1 MEPLIIILGLSILL
15 NIVLGF
21 LHLGKIKDADKDF
34 IPDAIEDKAIKVKE
48 QTMHRLGRIKEELA
62 DVFLYLIQISDKL
75 GIDILEC
82 ATKKI
87 DLNAQKYP
95 VSLSKG
101 KATKYNKL

>member
-21 LHLGKIKDADKDF
+21 MHLGKIKDADKNF

-62 DVFLYLIQISDKL
+62 DVGAAIKEVGNQI
-75 GIDILEC
+75 G
-82 ATKKI
+82 
-87 DLNAQKYP
+87 DLPDAA
-95 VSLSKG
+95 KG
-101 KATKYNKL
+101 KTRKGRK

>member
-21 LHLGKIKDADKDF
+21 MHLGKIKDADKDF

-62 DVFLYLIQISDKL
+62 DVGAAIKEVGNQI
-75 GIDILEC
+75 G
-82 ATKKI
+82 
-87 DLNAQKYP
+87 DLPDAA
-95 VSLSKG
+95 KG
-101 KATKYNKL
+101 KTRKGRK